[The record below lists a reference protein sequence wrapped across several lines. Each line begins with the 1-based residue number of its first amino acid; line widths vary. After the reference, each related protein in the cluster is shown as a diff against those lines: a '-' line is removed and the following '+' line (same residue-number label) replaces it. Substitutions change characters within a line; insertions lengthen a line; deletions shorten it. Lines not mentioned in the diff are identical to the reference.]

1 MERELEG
8 EQKYSGEQK
17 NFGKAD
23 TKSKKQTKKRAK
35 NRAQQQT
42 DFYKDLYSFFL
53 TAHIKRKKESRTK
66 AEKHTY
72 IIRQRKTEANRKS
85 KRTNKA
91 TRTAARER
99 GIEGERIENNFY
111 LLFDHRSSTTKFVL
125 KKDLESKN
133 KKHTFAT
140 QE

>member
-1 MERELEG
+1 MTR
-8 EQKYSGEQK
+8 QTRR
-17 NFGKAD
+17 A
-23 TKSKKQTKKRAK
+23 KSKRRSERRTEHNIKQIFIR
-35 NRAQQQT
+35 
-42 DFYKDLYSFFL
+42 YLYSFFS
-53 TAHIKRKKESRTK
+53 TAHTKRKKESRTK

-72 IIRQRKTEANRKS
+72 IIRQRKTEAKRKS

-99 GIEGERIENNFY
+99 GREGERIENNFY